1 MSILRAWKP
10 VLGIAVLPSVAAAL
24 VAPLLP
30 GEAMAGVLTGAALT
44 LPFNLLAVAATS
56 AVIGG
61 DAAVLLVAIIGAL
74 AVRVVGIACAGVL
87 LHLLAPALLAPG
99 LITFCILLVTAL
111 VAESVWH
118 ARRFL
123 APSTTES
130 ARA

>member
-1 MSILRAWKP
+1 VILLKSWKP
-10 VLGIAVLPSVAAAL
+10 VLGIAGLPSLAAAL
-24 VAPLLP
+24 LALTLP
-30 GEAMAGVLTGAALT
+30 GTAMAGVLAGAALT
-44 LPFNLLAVAATS
+44 LPFNFAAVGATS

-74 AVRVVGIACAGVL
+74 AIRVVGIACVGVL
-87 LHLLAPALLAPG
+87 LHLLAPHLLAPA
-99 LITFCILLVTAL
+99 LITFCVLLVTAL